1 MKANLVMTKEL
12 VVCHPDQT
20 VLEVLK
26 VLRERSF
33 RVLPV
38 VDENNKLLGAVNMLS
53 MLSKL
58 VPEYIVK
65 GYLKSIPYAP
75 DMGVL
80 RKHYKEIIDH
90 KVIDIMDD
98 HPTIVGENESLLSVT
113 AALISFDRFEYAFVV
128 DRDKTLLGIVAA
140 SDIVRALSQFDPE
153 VLFDA

>member
-1 MKANLVMTKEL
+1 LKANLVMTKEL

-33 RVLPV
+33 HVLPV

-58 VPEYIVK
+58 VPEYILN

-90 KVIDIMDD
+90 KVVDIMEKN
-98 HPTIVGENESLLSVT
+98 PTVVGENESLLSVT

-128 DRDKTLLGIVAA
+128 DKDHALIGIVAA
-140 SDIVRALSQFDPE
+140 SDIVRALSQLDPE

>member
-20 VLEVLK
+20 VLEVLNI
-26 VLRERSF
+26 LRSKSF

-38 VDENNKLLGAVNMLS
+38 VDENNKILGAVNMLS

-58 VPEYIVK
+58 VPEYIVN

-75 DMGVL
+75 DMGFL

-90 KVIDIMDD
+90 KVVDIMDE

-113 AALISFDRFEYAFVV
+113 SALITYDRFEYAFVANK
-128 DRDKTLLGIVAA
+128 DKVLLGIIAA
-140 SDIVRALSQFDPE
+140 SDVVRCLAQFDPE

>member
-12 VVCHPDQT
+12 VVCHPEQT
-20 VLEVLK
+20 VFEVLK
-26 VLRERSF
+26 VLREKSF

-38 VDENNKLLGAVNMLS
+38 VDENQKILGAVNMLS

-98 HPTIVGENESLLSVT
+98 NPTIVGENESLLSVT
-113 AALISFDRFEYAFVV
+113 SALIAFDRFEYAFVA
-128 DRDKTLLGIVAA
+128 DKENVLLGIIAS
-140 SDIVRALSQFDPE
+140 SDIVRCLSKFDPE